1 MDRLDRKDFKDAAF
15 DVVLRGYD
23 KRQVDERLRFLGAEL
38 TVADNALRAASERA
52 ALLEDALSEARST
65 PAGEQLGDSNFGA
78 RVEKILKL
86 AEDEAREVRS
96 QADAAAL
103 ALVEQARAHAAEQD
117 SALQQRWSELDSARQ
132 ELEQARQEANRECEQ
147 LRAQARA
154 EADQIRTA
162 VTQQADQL
170 FTAARA
176 DADEV
181 GAAAHAEADNS
192 SRRLRLRRSSSWRRP
207 TRRRSGWSLRRPT
220 PRGRGNSPARTRCIN
235 CPGCARR
242 STRTSTGRSSIW
254 AACSAP
260 REPSCTR
267 GARTLRRRPP
277 RSVPCDDR
285 EYPCQDCG

>member
-65 PAGEQLGDSNFGA
+65 PAGEPSGDSNFGA

-103 ALVEQARAHAAEQD
+103 ALVEQG
-117 SALQQRWSELDSARQ
+117 SALQRRWAELDSARQ
-132 ELEQARQEANRECEQ
+132 ELEQARQEVNQECERV
-147 LRAQARA
+147 RAQARA

-176 DADEV
+176 DTDEV
-181 GAAAHAEADNS
+181 GAAAHAEAQQLIAQATAEAEQLVAQANAQAQRLVAAATDAARAREQS
-192 SRRLRLRRSSSWRRP
+192 SAHEVHQLSRLREEINADLYRAKQVLDGLFGATGALLHKRRQDGAAP
-207 TRRRSGWSLRRPT
+207 
-220 PRGRGNSPARTRCIN
+220 SPQART
-235 CPGCARR
+235 
-242 STRTSTGRSSIW
+242 
-254 AACSAP
+254 
-260 REPSCTR
+260 
-267 GARTLRRRPP
+267 
-277 RSVPCDDR
+277 V
-285 EYPCQDCG
+285 

>member
-65 PAGEQLGDSNFGA
+65 PAGEPLGDSNFGA

-132 ELEQARQEANRECEQ
+132 ELEQARQEVNRECEQ

-181 GAAAHAEADNS
+181 GAAAHAEAEQLIAQAKAEAEQLVAQANAQAQRLVAAATDAARAREQS
-192 SRRLRLRRSSSWRRP
+192 SAHEVHQLSRLREEINADLYRAKQVLDGLFGATGVLLHKRRQD
-207 TRRRSGWSLRRPT
+207 
-220 PRGRGNSPARTRCIN
+220 PAPPPPQVRT
-235 CPGCARR
+235 
-242 STRTSTGRSSIW
+242 
-254 AACSAP
+254 
-260 REPSCTR
+260 
-267 GARTLRRRPP
+267 
-277 RSVPCDDR
+277 V
-285 EYPCQDCG
+285 

>member
-52 ALLEDALSEARST
+52 ALLEDALSETRST
-65 PAGEQLGDSNFGA
+65 PAGEPLGDSNFGA

-132 ELEQARQEANRECEQ
+132 ELEQARQEVNRECEQ

-181 GAAAHAEADNS
+181 GAAAHAEAEQLIAQAKAEAEQLVAQANAQAQRLVAAATDAARAREQS
-192 SRRLRLRRSSSWRRP
+192 SAHEVHQLSRLREEINADLYRAKQVLDGLFGATGVLLHKRRQD
-207 TRRRSGWSLRRPT
+207 
-220 PRGRGNSPARTRCIN
+220 PAPPPPQVRT
-235 CPGCARR
+235 
-242 STRTSTGRSSIW
+242 
-254 AACSAP
+254 
-260 REPSCTR
+260 
-267 GARTLRRRPP
+267 
-277 RSVPCDDR
+277 V
-285 EYPCQDCG
+285 